1 MNSPA
6 LFSSLLLTTS
16 VVLAQSP
23 LRIAGFDTTPLAWVQ
38 NIEDGDAAVRYDE
51 LAGEHTILFVHTT
64 VDETEAGPLVAAGVI
79 SALPFMVS
87 PIHSNWQLTAPELAA
102 MSGYTFSGEQP
113 MIPPRRL
120 ANHIATFVGTSYGS
134 GYGTNNPATTGFLT
148 QTTTNGMVATP
159 TLNED
164 ERRAWA
170 NSVWTWQ
177 ESINEYS
184 FNTAMLGR
192 ESVFQAAYEYANLIP
207 TLPPLDDAA
216 LTALGTLLDSKL
228 GFEMYIQA
236 AHIKPPATATSPIQV
251 RLSRHARIRRRS
263 LQQTTLGWTSPER
276 YVPHPSNVHT
286 NIWLA
291 PLGDE
296 MHIIFPTEVGTLANP
311 TLIRAWVPTS
321 NGLVAV
327 AQTPNPILFG
337 EVVRPEVGIFQC
349 PPDTIAGTAYF
360 ERLDNLGVPFEPLG
374 HFERGAFIWPFTPPP
389 EPPPISNGG
398 SNPQPAQ

>member
-6 LFSSLLLTTS
+6 PLISLLLTTS
-16 VVLAQSP
+16 VVIAQSP
-23 LRIAGFDTTPLAWVQ
+23 LRIAGFDTTPIAWVQ
-38 NIEDGDAAVRYDE
+38 NIEDANAAVRYDE

-120 ANHIATFVGTSYGS
+120 ANHIATFVGTSYGT
-134 GYGTNNPATTGFLT
+134 GYGTHNPSASAFAT
-148 QTTTNGMVATP
+148 QTTTNGMVAVP

-184 FNTAMLGR
+184 FATAKLGR
-192 ESVFQAAYEYANLIP
+192 ESVFQAAYEYVNLIP
-207 TLPPLDDAA
+207 TLPPIDDAA
-216 LTALGTLLDSKL
+216 ITALGTLLDSKL

-236 AHIKPPATATSPIQV
+236 AHIKPPTSTGPIQV

-263 LQQTTLGWTSPER
+263 LQQTTLGWAAPDR
-276 YVPHPSNVHT
+276 YVPHPGNVHT

-296 MHIIFPTEVGTLANP
+296 LHIIFPVEVGTIANP
-311 TLIRAWVPTS
+311 TLIRAYIPTS

-327 AQTPNPILFG
+327 DQTPNPLLLG
-337 EVVRPEVGIFQC
+337 AVVRPEVGIFQC
-349 PPDTIAGTAYF
+349 PADTIAGTAYF
-360 ERLDNLGVPFEPLG
+360 ELLTEPGIPFEPIG
-374 HFERGAFIWPFTPPP
+374 HFERGAFVWPFTPPP
-389 EPPPISNGG
+389 EPPPVNNGG
-398 SNPQPAQ
+398 GNQQPVQ